1 MSVLVLNASYEPLT
15 FVSWQRAIA
24 LLVTGRGEL
33 LEQDGDRVVRS
44 SGGLELPWPAV
55 VRLVSM
61 VRTRRGTSV
70 PLTRQYL
77 VARDGKVCQVTGCDR
92 RGDTIDHLVPRSR
105 GGEHDWL
112 NVVLMCGRHNS
123 QKGDR
128 TIDELGWSLKGTPTV
143 PTRVMMLATRASSRR
158 EWERWVSPVAA

>member
-15 FVSWQRAIA
+15 FVSWQRAVA
-24 LLVTGRGEL
+24 LMVTGRGEL

-61 VRTRRGTSV
+61 VRTRRGARV

-77 VARDGKVCQVTGCDR
+77 LARDGRCCQVVGCQR

-105 GGEHDWL
+105 GGSHAWI

-123 QKGDR
+123 IKGDQ
-128 TIDELGWSLKGTPTV
+128 TLDELGWALKRQPTE
-143 PTRVMMLATRASSRR
+143 PTRIMILTTRARTR
-158 EWERWVSPVAA
+158 AEWERWVIPA